1 MKGIKLKTDRG
12 VNGAV
17 RGFLAEGMKAGVWDA
32 VLVPA
37 RVPAGDSYAWL
48 LLRDPEAIETTTP
61 LPPIMAVSGARAL
74 YKLARRG
81 SPKRVA
87 AVMRPCEV
95 RAAIELKK
103 LEQISLENV
112 SLISVDCPGGVP
124 LKDYVADPEAGE
136 SEFEKISAGDEEPG
150 REICKTCEH
159 FSITDSDLHFATMG
173 VTEGEVLLVPA
184 NAEGEAKVDELGLE
198 ADADLGAWDAEVKG
212 LTEKRKKAK
221 EKALKAF
228 RKKTVGPEHFSAT
241 LNYCIGCHSCRS
253 VCPICY
259 CRQCYF
265 ESDALKVPADNVL
278 LRASQKGAARLPT
291 DTFLFHLGRM
301 SHMSLSCVS
310 CGACEDACPV
320 SVPVARL
327 FGLVAANT
335 QSAFEYEAGRDRD
348 EPLPMTYYREDELAD
363 LTAPYLET
371 FTPSGK

>member
-1 MKGIKLKTDRG
+1 VKGIKLKTDNG
-12 VNGAV
+12 VNGAIK
-17 RGFLAEGMKAGVWDA
+17 GFLAEGMKAGVWDA

-48 LLRDPEAIETTTP
+48 LLRDPEAVEATTP
-61 LPPIMAVSGARAL
+61 LPPVMAVSGARAL
-74 YKLARRG
+74 YKFARRG
-81 SPKRVA
+81 PAKRVA
-87 AVMRPCEV
+87 VVMRPCEV

-112 SLISVDCPGGVP
+112 SLISVDCPGAVP
-124 LKDYVADPEAGE
+124 LKEYIADPPAGE
-136 SEFEKISAGDEEPG
+136 SKFEKILAGDEEPG
-150 REICKTCEH
+150 REVCRICDH
-159 FSITDSDLHFATMG
+159 FSITDSDLHFATLG
-173 VTEGEVLLVPA
+173 AAEGEVLLVP
-184 NAEGEAKVDELGLE
+184 NSAEGEIKVDGLGLE
-198 ADADLGAWDAEVKG
+198 TDVDLGAWEAEIKN
-212 LTEKRKKAK
+212 LTEKRKKAR

-228 RKKTVGPEHFSAT
+228 RKEAAGPEHFSAT
-241 LNYCIGCHSCRS
+241 LSHCIGCHSCRS

-278 LRASQKGAARLPT
+278 SRASQKGAARLPT
-291 DTFLFHLGRM
+291 DTFLFHMGRM

-327 FGLVAANT
+327 FGMVAANT
-335 QSAFEYEAGRDRD
+335 QSAFEYEAGRNRD
-348 EPLPMTYYREDELAD
+348 EPLPMTYYREDELAE

-371 FTPSGK
+371 YTPSEK

>member
-1 MKGIKLKTDRG
+1 VKGIKLKKDNG

-17 RGFLAEGMKAGVWDA
+17 KEFLAEGMKAGVWDA

-37 RVPAGDSYAWL
+37 RVPSGDSYAWL
-48 LLRDPEAIETTTP
+48 LLRDPGALETATP
-61 LPPIMAVSGARAL
+61 LPPIMAISGARAL

-81 SPKRVA
+81 TPKRVA

-95 RAAIELKK
+95 RAAVELMK

-112 SLISVDCPGGVP
+112 SLISVDCPGAVP
-124 LKDYVADPEAGE
+124 LKEYIADPQAGE

-150 REICKTCEH
+150 REVCRVCDH

-184 NAEGEAKVDELGLE
+184 SAEGGTVVDELGLE
-198 ADADLGAWDAEVKG
+198 TDVDLGAWETEVKS

-228 RKKTVGPEHFSAT
+228 RKEAAGPEHFSAI
-241 LNYCIGCHSCRS
+241 LSHCIGCHSCRS

-310 CGACEDACPV
+310 CGVCEDACPV
-320 SVPVARL
+320 SVPVAQL
-327 FGLVAANT
+327 FRLVAANT
-335 QSAFEYEAGRDRD
+335 QDVFEYEAGRDRD
-348 EPLPMTYYREDELAD
+348 EPLPMTYYREDELAG

-371 FTPSGK
+371 YTPSEK

>member
-1 MKGIKLKTDRG
+1 MNGIKLKTDSG

-17 RGFLAEGMKAGVWDA
+17 REFLAEGMKAGVWDA

-48 LLRDPEAIETTTP
+48 LLRDPEATETTTP

-95 RAAIELKK
+95 RAAIELMK

-112 SLISVDCPGGVP
+112 SLISVDCPGAVP
-124 LKDYVADPEAGE
+124 LKEYIADPEAGE
-136 SEFEKISAGDEEPG
+136 SKFEKISAGEEEPG
-150 REICKTCEH
+150 REVCKICDH
-159 FSITDSDLHFATMG
+159 FSVTDSDLHFATMG
-173 VTEGEVLLVPA
+173 TAEGEVLLVPA
-184 NAEGEAKVDELGLE
+184 GAKGEAVVAELGLN
-198 ADADLGAWDAEVKG
+198 ADADLGGWEAEVKG
-212 LTEKRKKAK
+212 LAEKRVKAR
-221 EKALKAF
+221 EKTLKAF
-228 RKKTVGPEHFSAT
+228 RKEAGGPERFSAT
-241 LNYCIGCHSCRS
+241 LSHCIGCHSCRS

-291 DTFLFHLGRM
+291 DTFLFHMGRM

-320 SVPVARL
+320 SIPVARL

-371 FTPSGK
+371 YTPSGK